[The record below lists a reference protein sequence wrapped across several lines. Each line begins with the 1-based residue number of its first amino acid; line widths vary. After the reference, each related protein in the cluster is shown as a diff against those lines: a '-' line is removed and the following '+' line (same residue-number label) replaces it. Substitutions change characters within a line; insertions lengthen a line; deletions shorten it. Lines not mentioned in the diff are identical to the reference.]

1 MIDEYKLKRTLRK
14 LVVLMNNLQFKSMDQ
29 FFKEE
34 KFTFDEIFEYIQ
46 PTTEEPTDT
55 AIPPKPQGTVTKE
68 EVEELVKANVNPKE
82 MNKKVLAKEVKPTKP
97 EVI

>member
-34 KFTFDEIFEYIQ
+34 GFEYDEIFQKDEQ
-46 PTTEEPTDT
+46 P
-55 AIPPKPQGTVTKE
+55 IGTVTKE

>member
-1 MIDEYKLKRTLRK
+1 
-14 LVVLMNNLQFKSMDQ
+14 MNNLQFKSMDQ

-34 KFTFDEIFEYIQ
+34 GFEYDEIFQKDEQ
-46 PTTEEPTDT
+46 P
-55 AIPPKPQGTVTKE
+55 IGTVTKE